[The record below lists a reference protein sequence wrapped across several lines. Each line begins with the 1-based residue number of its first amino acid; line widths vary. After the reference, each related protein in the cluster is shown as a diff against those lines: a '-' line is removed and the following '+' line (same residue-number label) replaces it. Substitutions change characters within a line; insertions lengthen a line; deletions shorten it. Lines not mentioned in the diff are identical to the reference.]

1 MQQGLFITRI
11 LVIDDDRII
20 RRSLSELLRV
30 AGGYE
35 VTTAEDGQEGLELAQ
50 ADPPDLII
58 CDVEMPH
65 MDGYGVVEVLQQ
77 NAATATIPFIF
88 LTGRGDRVSMRQ
100 GMTLGADDYIAKP
113 FVAKELLAAVESRLA
128 KRERI
133 EGHYEQKLEK
143 LRDNILLAVPH
154 ELRTPLSLIIGYGDI
169 MAQRAET
176 MPPDQIRS
184 LAQTMTDAG
193 RRLHDLVE
201 NYIIYAQIELLMSQP
216 DRIIKM
222 RQFRE
227 ARPDD
232 IVEELVQA
240 KLTNSDR
247 LVNLDLL
254 ARDVV
259 LPISRNNL
267 EKILGELIDNAL
279 KFSPPKTAVSLATA
293 VANGT
298 FTATVG
304 NQGIGMTQEQINNI
318 GAYMQFERKLQEQQ
332 GSGMGLVIAKRL
344 TELYGGRAFYPER
357 EGRNNSGNDSLA
369 SVARQILS
377 GCCFGNGRF

>member
-1 MQQGLFITRI
+1 MTHI

-35 VTTAEDGQEGLELAQ
+35 VTTAEDGQEGVELAQ

-58 CDVEMPH
+58 CDVEMPNL
-65 MDGYGVVEVLQQ
+65 DGYGVVEALQQ
-77 NAATATIPFIF
+77 DEIMATIPFIF
-88 LTGRGDRVSMRQ
+88 LTGRHDHGSVRQ

-113 FVAKELLAAVESRLA
+113 FVAKELLKAVEARLN
-128 KRERI
+128 KWQRI
-133 EGHYEQKLEK
+133 EGHYERKLEK

-169 MAQRAET
+169 MAQRAESL
-176 MPPDQIRS
+176 PPDQIRA

-216 DRIIKM
+216 DRIAKM
-222 RQFRE
+222 RQLRE
-227 ARPDD
+227 ARPDE
-232 IVEELVQA
+232 IVAELVQA
-240 KLTNSDR
+240 KLANANRS
-247 LVNLDLL
+247 VELDLC
-254 ARDVV
+254 AGDAV

-267 EKILGELIDNAL
+267 EKILGELVDNAL
-279 KFSPPKTAVSLATA
+279 KFSPPNTAVALATA
-293 VANGT
+293 VAKGT

-304 NQGIGMTQEQINNI
+304 NQGIGMNQEQISSI

-344 TELYGGRAFYPER
+344 TELYGGQLSIQSKPGATTQVTI
-357 EGRNNSGNDSLA
+357 SLPA
-369 SVARQILS
+369 
-377 GCCFGNGRF
+377 